1 MKIYDNILD
10 YIGGTPLIRVP
21 RISQRLGLGCN
32 LLVKHEGVSVG
43 GSIKDRTA
51 KTIIEEAEKRGE
63 IKEGATIIEPTSG
76 NTGIG
81 LAMISAVKGYE
92 AIIVMPDT
100 MSPERARLMEA
111 YGAKVIRTDG
121 SLGMAGAIAEAQR
134 LMDEIPGAFMP
145 SQFENPDNALAHIR
159 STGPE
164 IFEDTD
170 GEVDIVVGGIGT
182 GGTIS
187 GVGEYLKSVKPGVK
201 IIGVEP
207 ESSPILTEGRSGKHG
222 IQGIGAGF
230 VPKVLNLDVVDEVA
244 TVSDEDAILHARML
258 ARLEGILVGISSGAA
273 FSVAVKEAR
282 KEENRGKTIVVI
294 LPDSGERY
302 LSLSIFE

>member
-1 MKIYDNILD
+1 MKIYDNILEV
-10 YIGGTPLIRVP
+10 IGGTPLIKLP
-21 RISQRLGLGCN
+21 RLSARLGLKSN
-32 LLVKHEGVSVG
+32 LYVKHEGICPG

-63 IKEGATIIEPTSG
+63 LKEGATIIEPTSG

-81 LAMISAVKGYE
+81 IAMISAVKGYQ

-100 MSPERARLMEA
+100 MSPERQHLMEA

-121 SLGMAGAIAEAQR
+121 SLGMQGSIDEANR
-134 LMDEIPGAFMP
+134 LREKIPDSFILG
-145 SQFENPDNALAHIR
+145 QFENPDNALAHIR

-170 GEVDIVVGGIGT
+170 GQVDIVVAGIGT

-187 GVGEYLKSVKPGVK
+187 GVGEYLKSVKPDVR

-207 ESSPILTEGRSGKHG
+207 ESSPVLTEGRSGKHK

-230 VPKVLNLDVVDEVA
+230 VPKVLNREVIDEVM
-244 TVSDEDAILHARML
+244 TVSDEDAIMHARML

-273 FSVAVKEAR
+273 LSAAIKVARDEKNE
-282 KEENRGKTIVVI
+282 GKNIVVI

-302 LSLSIFE
+302 MSLSIF

>member
-32 LLVKHEGVSVG
+32 LFVKHEGVSAG

-81 LAMISAVKGYE
+81 LAMISSVKGYE

-134 LMDEIPGAFMP
+134 LMDEIPGSFMP

-159 STGPE
+159 NTGPE

-282 KEENRGKTIVVI
+282 KEKNRGKTIVVI

>member
-1 MKIYDNILD
+1 MKVYDNILD
-10 YIGGTPLIRVP
+10 YIGGTPLIRVR
-21 RISQRLGLGCN
+21 RISERLGLKCN
-32 LLVKHEGVSVG
+32 LFVKHEGVSAG

-63 IKEGATIIEPTSG
+63 LKEGATIIEPTSG

-81 LAMISAVKGYE
+81 IAMISAVKGYE

-121 SLGMAGAIAEAQR
+121 SLGMAGAIAEANR
-134 LMDEIPGAFMP
+134 LKAEIPGAFMP
-145 SQFENPDNALAHIR
+145 CQFENPDNALAHIR

-164 IFEDTD
+164 IFEDTE
-170 GEVDIVVGGIGT
+170 GQVDIVVGGIGT
-182 GGTIS
+182 GGTIT
-187 GVGEYLKSVKPGVK
+187 GVGKYLKSVKSEVR
-201 IIGVEP
+201 IVGVEP
-207 ESSPILTEGRSGKHG
+207 ESSPVITEGRSGKHG

-230 VPKVLNLDVVDEVA
+230 VPKVLDLDVVDEVV
-244 TVSDEDAILHARML
+244 TVSDEDAIIHARML

-273 FSVAVKEAR
+273 FASAIKEAR
-282 KEENRGKTIVVI
+282 KEENKGKTIVVI

>member
-1 MKIYDNILD
+1 MKVYDNILD
-10 YIGGTPLIRVP
+10 YIGGTPLIRVR
-21 RISQRLGLGCN
+21 RISERLGLKCN
-32 LLVKHEGVSVG
+32 LFVKHEGVSAG

-63 IKEGATIIEPTSG
+63 LKEGATIIEPTSG

-81 LAMISAVKGYE
+81 IAMISAVKGYE

-121 SLGMAGAIAEAQR
+121 SLGMAGAIAEANR
-134 LMDEIPGAFMP
+134 LKAEIPGAFMP
-145 SQFENPDNALAHIR
+145 CQFENPDNALAHIR

-164 IFEDTD
+164 IFEDTE
-170 GEVDIVVGGIGT
+170 GQVDIVVGGIGT
-182 GGTIS
+182 GGTIT
-187 GVGEYLKSVKPGVK
+187 GVGKYLKSVKSEVR
-201 IIGVEP
+201 IVGVEP
-207 ESSPILTEGRSGKHG
+207 ESSPVITEGRSGKHG

-230 VPKVLNLDVVDEVA
+230 VPKVLNLNVVDEVV
-244 TVSDEDAILHARML
+244 TVSDEDAIIHARML

-273 FSVAVKEAR
+273 FASAIKEAR
-282 KEENRGKTIVVI
+282 KEENKGKTIVVI

>member
-1 MKIYDNILD
+1 MKVYDNILD
-10 YIGGTPLIRVP
+10 YIGGTPLIRVR
-21 RISQRLGLGCN
+21 RISERLGLKCN
-32 LLVKHEGVSVG
+32 LFVKHEGVSAG

-63 IKEGATIIEPTSG
+63 LKEGATIIEPTSG

-81 LAMISAVKGYE
+81 IAMISAVKGYE

-121 SLGMAGAIAEAQR
+121 SLGMAGAIAEANR
-134 LMDEIPGAFMP
+134 LKAEIPGAFMP
-145 SQFENPDNALAHIR
+145 CQFENPDNALAHIR

-164 IFEDTD
+164 IFEDTE
-170 GEVDIVVGGIGT
+170 GQVDIVVGGIGT
-182 GGTIS
+182 GGTIT
-187 GVGEYLKSVKPGVK
+187 GVGKYLKSVKPEVR
-201 IIGVEP
+201 IVGVEP
-207 ESSPILTEGRSGKHG
+207 ESSPVITEGRSGKHG

-230 VPKVLNLDVVDEVA
+230 VPKVLDLEVVDEVV
-244 TVSDEDAILHARML
+244 TVSDEDAIIHARML

-273 FSVAVKEAR
+273 FASAIKEAR
-282 KEENRGKTIVVI
+282 KEENEGKNIVVI

>member
-32 LLVKHEGVSVG
+32 LFVKHEGVSAG

-134 LMDEIPGAFMP
+134 LMGEIPGSFMP

-273 FSVAVKEAR
+273 FSIAVKEAR

>member
-10 YIGGTPLIRVP
+10 FVGSTPLIRVS
-21 RISQRLGLGCN
+21 RISSRLGLKCN
-32 LLVKHEGVSVG
+32 LYVKYEGVNAG

-63 IKEGATIIEPTSG
+63 LKEGATIIEPTSG

-81 LAMISAVKGYE
+81 IAMISAAKGYE

-111 YGAKVIRTDG
+111 YGARVVRTDG
-121 SLGMAGAIAEAQR
+121 ALGMKGAIDKANELRA
-134 LMDEIPGAFMP
+134 EIPGSYML
-145 SQFENPDNALAHIR
+145 SQFENPDNALAHIK

-164 IFEDTD
+164 IYEDTD
-170 GEVDIVVGGIGT
+170 GQVDIVVGGIGT
-182 GGTIS
+182 GGTLS
-187 GVGEYLKSVKPGVK
+187 GVGEYLKGVKPQVR
-201 IIGVEP
+201 IVGVEP
-207 ESSPILTEGRSGKHG
+207 ESSPVITQGRSGKHG

-230 VPKVLNLDVVDEVA
+230 VPEVLNLGVVDEVV
-244 TVSDEDAILHARML
+244 TVSDGDAVLHARML
-258 ARLEGILVGISSGAA
+258 ARLEGILAGISSGAA
-273 FSVAVKEAR
+273 LYAGIREAM
-282 KEENRGKTIVVI
+282 KEENAGKNIVVI